1 MKFRRKKVVE
11 VEAYYLKNIRD
22 LDIPDWLDRHLFE
35 QVHTSDISC
44 ETASGA
50 VLVPL
55 PSWFIRKPKGG
66 GAYPVSVEYFEENFE
81 AVE

>member
-1 MKFRRKKVVE
+1 MKYRRTKVPL
-11 VEAYYLKNIRD
+11 VEAYYLSG
-22 LDIPDWLDRHLFE
+22 LAETSIPDWLERCVFE

-55 PSWFIRKPKGG
+55 PSWFIREPKRD